1 MRGTGDPERG
11 KSRIR
16 SIVFIHGIEELEA
29 EVLSAGF
36 VPSTGEAILS
46 VRLVFKLNAGIHRV
60 RSSAS
65 ARRRTSSQGTP
76 ADSPAITR
84 RARRSISAAHAA
96 STSAGFS
103 VSASSRLARSSA
115 ATSARSATGKA
126 KASRRT
132 SCAREF
138 MKPFYTLARQ
148 PTSRWR
154 RRRRTDRP
162 RRSLLRAV
170 ERNRC
175 AVGPASEA
183 QRTSSVL

>member
-29 EVLSAGF
+29 
-36 VPSTGEAILS
+36 EAILS